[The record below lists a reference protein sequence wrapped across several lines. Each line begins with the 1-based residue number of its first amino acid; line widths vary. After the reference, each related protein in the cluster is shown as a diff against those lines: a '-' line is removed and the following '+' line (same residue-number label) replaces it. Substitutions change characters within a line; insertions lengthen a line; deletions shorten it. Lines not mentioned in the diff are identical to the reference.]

1 MISRR
6 FGSNQR
12 RRHQLL
18 PGPFA
23 AASGPPSRS
32 SRLGEREISSRRHS
46 RGEARRGRDPIA
58 AVRLRYPVSF
68 APDYSTR
75 RPSGA
80 VGRTTDALPG
90 NRSPGASAEDAVHPP
105 PPCGSGNGRGISAR
119 DEGRLCLCRLSQYTR
134 IHRCILICIDFYAD
148 DDV

>member
-75 RPSGA
+75 RPSGT

-105 PPCGSGNGRGISAR
+105 PPAAPGTAEASRRGTRGGSAFVAFPSTHA
-119 DEGRLCLCRLSQYTR
+119 YT
-134 IHRCILICIDFYAD
+134 DAFTY
-148 DDV
+148 V

>member
-105 PPCGSGNGRGISAR
+105 PRLRERQRHLGEGRGEALPLSPFPVHTHTQMHSHMY
-119 DEGRLCLCRLSQYTR
+119 RL
-134 IHRCILICIDFYAD
+134 YAD